1 MTSHQAHS
9 ANSGKRAFHYT
20 ELSDVTMDTE
30 HTLSEVITGSLGG
43 RLRAA
48 REARGLD
55 IESCGHALR
64 LPIRVLRQLE
74 SNEYGGIDYQVY
86 LGGYLT
92 KYARYLGVDEAEV
105 KAELERVKPSQPTL
119 VATGGISHSRYLLEH
134 YARAATYVVLTAAIV
149 VPTIWLGV
157 RGTLDRDVSHLAP
170 LDAAPVAQV
179 DAPAS
184 PAVPANAV
192 STAAADAPAVVPVKS
207 DDASAVAAA
216 PAAQQDQ
223 SPAQAPAQPPATV
236 PAQDQQPLMAS
247 MTPFPNLGNDASRTQ
262 SQPATA
268 ADAVGKGA
276 HSLVLSLQGASWVE
290 VTAKD
295 GSRLEYGLLPAGSS
309 KTYHSDQPL
318 EVRIGNATGAQV
330 TLDGQPMALDNYRR
344 SNVAHFRIEVRDGK
358 AEPTGA

>member
-1 MTSHQAHS
+1 MTSQQSHS
-9 ANSGKRAFHYT
+9 ADSGKRAFHLT
-20 ELSDVTMDTE
+20 EASDVTMDTE
-30 HTLSEVITGSLGG
+30 HSFSEASTGSLGG

-64 LPIRVLRQLE
+64 LPIRVLRQIE
-74 SNEYGGIDYQVY
+74 SNQYGGIDYQVY
-86 LGGYLT
+86 LAGYLT

-105 KAELERVKPSQPTL
+105 KVELERIKPGQPTL

-179 DAPAS
+179 DAPA
-184 PAVPANAV
+184 APANAAT
-192 STAAADAPAVVPVKS
+192 TAGVPADAQAKV
-207 DDASAVAAA
+207 DDAAAVAAA
-216 PAAQQDQ
+216 PTTQADQ
-223 SPAQAPAQPPATV
+223 PSTPAPAA
-236 PAQDQQPLMAS
+236 AQDQQPLMAS
-247 MTPFPNLGNDASRTQ
+247 MTPFPNLGSDASRAQ
-262 SQPATA
+262 SQPAVA
-268 ADAVGKGA
+268 SSAVGNGA

-290 VTAKD
+290 VTTKD

-309 KTYHSDQPL
+309 KTYHSDQPM

-330 TLDGQPMALDNYRR
+330 TLDGQPMALDNFRR

>member
-1 MTSHQAHS
+1 MTSQQS
-9 ANSGKRAFHYT
+9 NTANSGNRAFPFN
-20 ELSDVTMDTE
+20 DVPEATMDTE
-30 HTLSEVITGSLGG
+30 HSSPETHHARLGS

-55 IESCGHALR
+55 VETCAHALR
-64 LPIRVLRQLE
+64 LPSRVLRQIE
-74 SNEYGGIDYQVY
+74 GNEYEGIDYQVY

-92 KYARYLGVDEAEV
+92 KYARYLGLDESEV
-105 KAELERVKPSQPTL
+105 KGELEQIKLSQPTL

-157 RGTLDRDVSHLAP
+157 RGTLDRDASHLAP
-170 LDAAPVAQV
+170 LDATPVAQV

-184 PAVPANAV
+184 A
-192 STAAADAPAVVPVKS
+192 STAPAATPSTESNVVDANGNVASSAPATQPQ
-207 DDASAVAAA
+207 ATTPA
-216 PAAQQDQ
+216 PAAQ
-223 SPAQAPAQPPATV
+223 
-236 PAQDQQPLMAS
+236 QDQQPLMAS
-247 MTPFPNLGNDASRTQ
+247 MAPFPNLGSDTARAAP
-262 SQPATA
+262 QPAA
-268 ADAVGKGA
+268 AEAPVGNGA
-276 HSLVLSLQGASWVE
+276 HSLVLSVQGASWVE

-318 EVRIGNATGAQV
+318 EVRIGNANGAQV
-330 TLDGQPMALDNYRR
+330 MLDGQPMALDSYRR

-358 AEPTGA
+358 ASPAGT

>member
-1 MTSHQAHS
+1 MTSQQS
-9 ANSGKRAFHYT
+9 NTANSGNRAFPFT
-20 ELSDVTMDTE
+20 EVPDAIMDTE
-30 HTLSEVITGSLGG
+30 HSSLETTHARLGS

-55 IESCGHALR
+55 VETCAHALR
-64 LPIRVLRQLE
+64 LPAKVLRQIE
-74 SNEYGGIDYQVY
+74 GNEYEGIDYQVY

-105 KAELERVKPSQPTL
+105 KGELERIKPSQPTL

-179 DAPAS
+179 DAPVSAS
-184 PAVPANAV
+184 SSAPAGTPTTEANVVDASGNAA
-192 STAAADAPAVVPVKS
+192 STAPASQPQTTT
-207 DDASAVAAA
+207 
-216 PAAQQDQ
+216 PAAQ
-223 SPAQAPAQPPATV
+223 P
-236 PAQDQQPLMAS
+236 QDQQPLMAS
-247 MTPFPNLGNDASRTQ
+247 MAPFPNLGGDTARAAP
-262 SQPATA
+262 QPASA
-268 ADAVGKGA
+268 EAAVGNGA

-290 VTAKD
+290 VTTKD

-318 EVRIGNATGAQV
+318 EVRIGNANGAQV
-330 TLDGQPMALDNYRR
+330 MLDGQPMALDSYRR
-344 SNVAHFRIEVRDGK
+344 SNVAHFRVEVRDGK
-358 AEPTGA
+358 ASPAGA